1 MIIVVQR
8 CSEAKVTVDNK
19 IISQIKSGLMFLV
32 GINEGD
38 EFSDADKVVDK
49 IINLRIFN
57 DEKNKMNLSILDING
72 SVMVISQF
80 TLCGDTR
87 KGRRPSFINAENP
100 DKGLEIY
107 DHMVNRLIDKGLNTV
122 TGEFGAMM
130 DIELVNEGPATFIIN
145 SKEL

>member
-8 CSEAKVTVDNK
+8 CSEAKVTVNNK
-19 IISQIKSGLMFLV
+19 IISQIKSGLMVLV
-32 GINEGD
+32 GINKGD
-38 EFSDADKVVDK
+38 EFSDAEKVVDK

-57 DEKNKMNLSILDING
+57 DEKNKMNLSVLDING
-72 SVMVISQF
+72 SVMVVSQF
-80 TLCGDTR
+80 TLCGDIR

-100 DKGLEIY
+100 EKGLEIY
-107 DHMVNRLIDKGLNTV
+107 DHMVNRLRDKGLNTV
-122 TGEFGAMM
+122 TGEFGAIM

>member
-8 CSEAKVTVDNK
+8 CSNAKVTVNNK
-19 IISQIKSGLMFLV
+19 IISQIKSGLMVLV
-32 GINEGD
+32 GINKGD
-38 EFSDADKVVDK
+38 EFSDADKIVDK

-57 DEKNKMNLSILDING
+57 DEKNKMNLSALDING
-72 SVMVISQF
+72 SVMVVSQF

-100 DKGLEIY
+100 NRGLEIY
-107 DHMVNRLIDKGLNTV
+107 DHMVNRLRDKGLNTV

>member
-1 MIIVVQR
+1 MIVVVQR
-8 CSEAKVTVDNK
+8 CLEAKVTVDNK

-32 GINEGD
+32 GINKGD
-38 EFSDADKVVDK
+38 EFSDADKIVDK

-57 DEKNKMNLSILDING
+57 DENDKMNLSVLDISG
-72 SVMVISQF
+72 SVMVVSQF

-107 DHMVNRLIDKGLNTV
+107 DHMVNRLRDKGLNTV